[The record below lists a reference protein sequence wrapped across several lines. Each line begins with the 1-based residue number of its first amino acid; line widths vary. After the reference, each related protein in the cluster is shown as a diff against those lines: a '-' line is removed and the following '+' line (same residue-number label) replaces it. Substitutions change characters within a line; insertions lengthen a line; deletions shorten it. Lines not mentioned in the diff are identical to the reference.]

1 MSLPSIRRAMKCCLT
16 YLEEVTDTNE
26 HTFAILDCPGCS
38 SQGLCRKLGSLVEKE
53 INKYK

>member
-26 HTFAILDCPGCS
+26 HTFVILDCPGLFQPGLVSQARVS
-38 SQGLCRKLGSLVEKE
+38 S
-53 INKYK
+53 